1 MTPAGA
7 PCQHAGVADIDPP
20 PEDPVLARRARISR
34 LVDTGQRIG
43 YSLWLVAI
51 VVFVAGA
58 VTRFR
63 PIMVTI
69 VIGCLAAGSAL
80 LAPAIVIGYGVK
92 AADRADRGEP
102 DGH

>member
-1 MTPAGA
+1 M
-7 PCQHAGVADIDPP
+7 QQ
-20 PEDPVLARRARISR
+20 SR
-34 LVDTGQRIG
+34 LV
-43 YSLWLVAI
+43 A
-51 VVFVAGA
+51 VVRRYNAKTKGSKKVTQDNRAVMADPRA
-58 VTRFR
+58 VTGFR
-63 PIMVTI
+63 PAMVTI

>member
-1 MTPAGA
+1 MPE
-7 PCQHAGVADIDPP
+7 VPP
-20 PEDPVLARRARISR
+20 RPESHDDPVLARRARISR
-34 LVDTGQRIG
+34 MVDTAQRVG

-51 VVFVAGA
+51 VVFGFGA
-58 VTRFR
+58 ATRFR
-63 PIMVTI
+63 PAMVTI

>member
-1 MTPAGA
+1 MTAAGA
-7 PCQHAGVADIDPP
+7 PCQHAGVADPAPP

>member
-1 MTPAGA
+1 MVAPA
-7 PCQHAGVADIDPP
+7 HP

-34 LVDTGQRIG
+34 MVDAGQRIG

-51 VVFVAGA
+51 VVFVVGA

-63 PIMVTI
+63 PVMVTV